1 LSSSS
6 NGPATT
12 LRTRTPGAISVS
24 GGVSRQTAL
33 VKMSTS
39 MPRADDVHVQAAR
52 VTGAR
57 LVER

>member
-1 LSSSS
+1 
-6 NGPATT
+6 
-12 LRTRTPGAISVS
+12 
-24 GGVSRQTAL
+24 VSRQTAL

-39 MPRADDVHVQAAR
+39 MPRSARHLDDVHVQAAR